1 MHDERRLFQEL
12 PPALRGEIAVHR
24 HGNSIEA
31 LPFCSDLDYATLA
44 HLCTRIHYVAYVQ
57 MLQAASVCA
66 CRLCCSLPSP
76 NRGTV

>member
-44 HLCTRIHYVAYVQ
+44 HLCTRIHYVAYV
-57 MLQAASVCA
+57 
-66 CRLCCSLPSP
+66 
-76 NRGTV
+76 